1 MKKID
6 RVDTSQFKK
15 ITELRIF
22 GTNGDYFIVGSVREK
37 NIIDKDGNILL
48 ERNYDEIFFA
58 TPDIVHCS
66 GWPGKYSINLKNGKK
81 I

>member
-22 GTNGDYFIVGSVREK
+22 GTNGDYFIVGSVREM

-48 ERNYDEIFFA
+48 ERNYD
-58 TPDIVHCS
+58 
-66 GWPGKYSINLKNGKK
+66 
-81 I
+81 